1 MSRNAPTRSRLIH
14 ALIQERAAHIAHRR
28 VTKACGLTVYA
39 SESDTDQARREI
51 ETEILRNKP

>member
-14 ALIQERAAHIAHRR
+14 LLITERAERIAHRR

-39 SESDTDQARREI
+39 SESDIDQARREI
-51 ETEILRNKP
+51 ETEILGNKS